1 MEEIFKQYSGPII
14 IAIVIVALI
23 ALFGI
28 VLSTKEG
35 SLVLTNFRNLIDNF
49 FRKANLASGVTIIQ
63 SLKMMV

>member
-28 VLSTKEG
+28 VLSTSEG

-49 FRKANLASGVTIIQ
+49 FRKANLASGTIQ
-63 SLKMMV
+63 LMGTMM

>member
-28 VLSTKEG
+28 VLSTSEG

-49 FRKANLASGVTIIQ
+49 FRKANLAGSTIQ
-63 SLKMMV
+63 LMSTMM

>member
-28 VLSTKEG
+28 VLSTSEG

-49 FRKANLASGVTIIQ
+49 FRKANLAGGTIQ
-63 SLKMMV
+63 LMSTMM